1 MMKKTVLYTLLIG
14 SLALAGA
21 ACNSAHELM
30 TPVSLSVNRPRM
42 DNNSTAEVAL
52 KGNAALNA
60 KKPVEKNFITSL
72 NKFLN
77 LKYANML
84 GVLPQVITND
94 LLYDFIDEW
103 YGTRYRLGG
112 TDKRGIDCS
121 AFVQRLYARVF
132 NVSLFRTAAEQF
144 SLCHSIWNKEDLE
157 EGDLVFF
164 NIRTKRIS
172 HVGIYLMNGY
182 FVHSCSSQGVIISK
196 LSDAY
201 WKKYYAGAGRV
212 PKGLKLPQE
221 SIDNS
226 NANPQLSLIN

>member
-1 MMKKTVLYTLLIG
+1 MMKKTVFNTLLITF
-14 SLALAGA
+14 LAVAGTS
-21 ACNSAHELM
+21 CNSAHELM
-30 TPVSLSVNRPRM
+30 EPVSLAYTKTKLSPEDSLTLAQRSGVTITTK
-42 DNNSTAEVAL
+42 SGATVTT
-52 KGNAALNA
+52 KKAAPA
-60 KKPVEKNFITSL
+60 EKNFITSL

-77 LKYANML
+77 MKYANML

-132 NVSLFRTAAEQF
+132 NISLFRTAAEQF
-144 SLCHSIWNKEDLE
+144 NLCHSIWNKEDLK

-164 NIRTKRIS
+164 NIHKKRIS
-172 HVGIYLMNGY
+172 HVGIYLMNDY
-182 FVHSCSSQGVIISK
+182 FVHSCTSQGVMISR

-212 PKGLKLPQE
+212 PREGRPDIKT
-221 SIDNS
+221 
-226 NANPQLSLIN
+226 IN

>member
-1 MMKKTVLYTLLIG
+1 MHIMTKKTLWNTLLITT
-14 SLALAGA
+14 LAVTGTS
-21 ACNSAHELM
+21 CNSAHELM
-30 TPVSLSVNRPRM
+30 EPKSLGINRIKIEAPQ
-42 DNNSTAEVAL
+42 NND
-52 KGNAALNA
+52 LNNQGTLAGA
-60 KKPVEKNFITSL
+60 KKNNVEPNFVTSL

-94 LLYDFIDEW
+94 LLYSFIDEW

-132 NVSLFRTAAEQF
+132 NISLFRTAAEQF
-144 SLCHSIWNKEDLE
+144 NVCHSIWNKEDLH

-172 HVGIYLMNGY
+172 HVGIYLMNDY
-182 FVHSCSSQGVIISK
+182 FVHSASSHGVMISR

-201 WKKYYAGAGRV
+201 WRKYYAGAGRV
-212 PKGLKLPQE
+212 PRNGKL
-221 SIDNS
+221 SIQPDTEPETSGNK
-226 NANPQLSLIN
+226 

>member
-1 MMKKTVLYTLLIG
+1 MSYNRTRL
-14 SLALAGA
+14 
-21 ACNSAHELM
+21 E
-30 TPVSLSVNRPRM
+30 TPLG
-42 DNNSTAEVAL
+42 TEIIA
-52 KGNAALNA
+52 KGNSN
-60 KKPVEKNFITSL
+60 KKSSSEKNFITSL
-72 NKFLN
+72 NRFLN

-94 LLYDFIDEW
+94 LLYSFIDEW

-112 TDKRGIDCS
+112 TDQNGIDCS

-144 SLCHSIWNKEDLE
+144 SICHSIWNKEELK

-172 HVGIYLMNGY
+172 HVGIYLMNDY
-182 FVHSCSSQGVIISK
+182 FVHSSVSQGVMISK

-201 WKKYYAGAGRV
+201 WRKYYAGAGRV
-212 PKGLKLPQE
+212 PKGKLKIEP
-221 SIDNS
+221 D
-226 NANPQLSLIN
+226 ANPEGSSMN

>member
-1 MMKKTVLYTLLIG
+1 MKMKSFSTIIFISLFLL
-14 SLALAGA
+14 LASG
-21 ACNSAHELM
+21 CNSAHELM
-30 TPVSLSVNRPRM
+30 EPTSMLPNRVRVETPLVKDAVSEN
-42 DNNSTAEVAL
+42 
-52 KGNAALNA
+52 
-60 KKPVEKNFITSL
+60 KKPITEKNFVTSL

-94 LLYDFIDEW
+94 LLYSFIDEW

-112 TDKRGIDCS
+112 TDHNGIDCS

-132 NVSLFRTAAEQF
+132 NINLFRTAAEQF
-144 SLCHSIWNKEDLE
+144 KGCQSLWSKEDLN

-172 HVGIYLMNGY
+172 HVGIYLMNDY
-182 FVHSCSSQGVIISK
+182 FVHSSTSQGVMISK

-201 WKKYYAGAGRV
+201 WRKYYAGAGRV
-212 PKGLKLPQE
+212 PRGADKSE
-221 SIDNS
+221 R
-226 NANPQLSLIN
+226 INNTKSAGEN

>member
-1 MMKKTVLYTLLIG
+1 MRIMTKKTILNTLLIT
-14 SLALAGA
+14 SLAVLGSS
-21 ACNSAHELM
+21 CNSAHELM
-30 TPVSLSVNRPRM
+30 EPKPLSHNRTSLETPLG
-42 DNNSTAEVAL
+42 TEIVA
-52 KGNAALNA
+52 KGNAGS
-60 KKPVEKNFITSL
+60 KKSSSEKNFITSL

-94 LLYDFIDEW
+94 LLYSFIDEW

-112 TDKRGIDCS
+112 TDQNGIDCS

-144 SLCHSIWNKEDLE
+144 SICHSIWNKEELK

-172 HVGIYLMNGY
+172 HVGIYLMNDY
-182 FVHSCSSQGVIISK
+182 FVHSSVSQGVMISK

-201 WKKYYAGAGRV
+201 WRKYYAGAGRV
-212 PKGLKLPQE
+212 PRGRLKIEPE
-221 SIDNS
+221 STPEGNS
-226 NANPQLSLIN
+226 MN

>member
-1 MMKKTVLYTLLIG
+1 MRIMTKKTVWTTLLITSMVILG
-14 SLALAGA
+14 SS
-21 ACNSAHELM
+21 CNSAHELM
-30 TPVSLSVNRPRM
+30 EPKSLASNRTRLETPLSKELIAK
-42 DNNSTAEVAL
+42 NNSSNK
-52 KGNAALNA
+52 KGTE
-60 KKPVEKNFITSL
+60 EKNFITSL

-94 LLYDFIDEW
+94 LLYSFIDEW

-112 TDKRGIDCS
+112 TDQSGIDCS

-144 SLCHSIWNKEDLE
+144 RICHSIWNKEELK

-172 HVGIYLMNGY
+172 HVGIYLMNDY
-182 FVHSCSSQGVIISK
+182 FVHSSVSQGVMISK

-201 WKKYYAGAGRV
+201 WRKYYAGAGRV
-212 PKGLKLPQE
+212 PKTKIKLE
-221 SIDNS
+221 DNS
-226 NANPQLSLIN
+226 NPDQTSMN